1 MAASLSPDL
10 RIRVIRAIEG
20 GQSRTAA
27 ARRFGVSLASAV
39 RWMQTY
45 RRTGRTQAKPRG
57 GDRRSHRI
65 EAQADLLLR
74 AIEQTPDLTLAELR
88 ARLLTERGE
97 SFALST
103 FTPSIAATGALLK
116 KDCACP
122 RTGPRRCS
130 GATPSLGRLAIPTRS
145 GAARLSR

>member
-10 RIRVIRAIEG
+10 RIRVIQAIEG

-27 ARRFGVSLASAV
+27 ARRFGVSPASAG

-65 EAQADLLLR
+65 EAQAALLLS
-74 AIEQTPDLTLAELR
+74 AIEQTPDLTLAELQ

-97 SFALST
+97 AFALST
-103 FTPSIAATGALLK
+103 IHAFYRRHRITFKKRLPMPRNRSALM
-116 KDCACP
+116 
-122 RTGPRRCS
+122 
-130 GATPSLGRLAIPTRS
+130 
-145 GAARLSR
+145 

>member
-27 ARRFGVSLASAV
+27 ARRFGVNLASAV

-45 RRTGRTQAKPRG
+45 RRTGRTQAKPRS

-65 EAQADLLLR
+65 EAQADLLLS

-103 FTPSIAATGALLK
+103 IHAFYRRHRITFK
-116 KDCACP
+116 KRLRMP
-122 RTGPRRCS
+122 GNRTAPM
-130 GATPSLGRLAIPTRS
+130 
-145 GAARLSR
+145 

>member
-65 EAQADLLLR
+65 EAQADLLLS

-103 FTPSIAATGALLK
+103 IHAFYRRHRITFK
-116 KDCACP
+116 KRLRMP
-122 RTGPRRCS
+122 GNRTAPM
-130 GATPSLGRLAIPTRS
+130 
-145 GAARLSR
+145 

>member
-10 RIRVIRAIEG
+10 RIRVIRTIEG

-39 RWMQTY
+39 RWLQTY

-74 AIEQTPDLTLAELR
+74 AIEQPPDLTLAALR
-88 ARLLTERGE
+88 ARLRTERGE

-103 FTPSIAATGALLK
+103 IHAFYRRHRITFK
-116 KDCACP
+116 K
-122 RTGPRRCS
+122 
-130 GATPSLGRLAIPTRS
+130 RL
-145 GAARLSR
+145 RLPGNRPAPM

>member
-27 ARRFGVSLASAV
+27 ARRFGVSPASAV

-57 GDRRSHRI
+57 GDRRSQRI
-65 EAQADLLLR
+65 EAQADLLLS
-74 AIEQTPDLTLAELR
+74 AIEQTPDLTLAELW
-88 ARLLTERGE
+88 ARLRTERGE

-103 FTPSIAATGALLK
+103 IHAFYRRHRITFK
-116 KDCACP
+116 KRLRMPAN
-122 RTGPRRCS
+122 RTAPM
-130 GATPSLGRLAIPTRS
+130 
-145 GAARLSR
+145 

>member
-65 EAQADLLLR
+65 EAQADLLLS

-103 FTPSIAATGALLK
+103 IHAFYRRHRITFK
-116 KDCACP
+116 KRLRMP
-122 RTGPRRCS
+122 GNRT
-130 GATPSLGRLAIPTRS
+130 AQM
-145 GAARLSR
+145 

>member
-45 RRTGRTQAKPRG
+45 RRTGRTHAKPRG
-57 GDRRSHRI
+57 GDRRSQRI

-74 AIEQTPDLTLAELR
+74 AIQQTPDLTLAELR
-88 ARLLTERGE
+88 ARLRTERGE

-103 FTPSIAATGALLK
+103 IHAFYRRHRITFK
-116 KDCACP
+116 KRLRMP
-122 RTGPRRCS
+122 GNRTAPM
-130 GATPSLGRLAIPTRS
+130 
-145 GAARLSR
+145 